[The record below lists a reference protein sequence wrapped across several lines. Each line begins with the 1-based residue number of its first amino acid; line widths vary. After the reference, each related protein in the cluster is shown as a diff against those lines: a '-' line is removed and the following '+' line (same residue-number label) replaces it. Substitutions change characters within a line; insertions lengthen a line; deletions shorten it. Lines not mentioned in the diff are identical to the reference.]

1 MILHKKEPEWYT
13 MTRPYWN
20 LIEYSNELQKA
31 LQAVNQY
38 SVDVIVNLLLK
49 SRTIYVCG
57 NGGSAAIAE
66 HLACDCVKGVATDA
80 KNDFALNVVSLSSNL
95 PMISAIA
102 NDIGYDEVFSKQ
114 LQWLSWNLKDFG
126 SYESDILIVISSS
139 GNSPNIIK
147 AINKAKERGMVTVAI
162 VGFDGG
168 KAKELAD
175 YTIHIPSDNYGI
187 VEDASQAIMHFMAQ
201 KMRRQVSEKHSE
213 DIKY

>member
-1 MILHKKEPEWYT
+1 
-13 MTRPYWN
+13 MTRPYRN
-20 LIEYSNELQKA
+20 LIEYSNELHRA
-31 LQAVNQY
+31 IQAVNQNY
-38 SVDVIVNLLLK
+38 VDCITSILLD

-66 HLACDCVKGVATDA
+66 HLACDCVKGVATDS

-126 SYESDILIVISSS
+126 NYASDTLIVISSS

-147 AINKAKERGMVTVAI
+147 AIEKAKERGMSTVAI

-168 KAKELAD
+168 KAKELANW
-175 YTIHIPSDNYGI
+175 TIHIPSDNYGI
-187 VEDASQAIMHFMAQ
+187 IEDASQAIMHFMAQ
-201 KMRRQVSEKHSE
+201 EMRRFISNKNPE

>member
-1 MILHKKEPEWYT
+1 M
-13 MTRPYWN
+13 
-20 LIEYSNELQKA
+20 
-31 LQAVNQY
+31 QAVNQNY
-38 SVDVIVNLLLK
+38 VDCITSILLD

-66 HLACDCVKGVATDA
+66 HLACDCVKGVATDS

-126 SYESDILIVISSS
+126 NYASDTLIVISSS

-147 AINKAKERGMVTVAI
+147 AIEKAKERGMNTVAI

-168 KAKELAD
+168 KAKELANW
-175 YTIHIPSDNYGI
+175 TIHIPSDNYGI
-187 VEDASQAIMHFMAQ
+187 IEDASQAIMHFMAQ
-201 KMRRQVSEKHSE
+201 EMRRFVSNKNPE

>member
-1 MILHKKEPEWYT
+1 

-20 LIEYSNELQKA
+20 LIEYGNALQKA
-31 LQAVNQY
+31 LHSVNQY
-38 SVDVIVNLLLK
+38 YLDVIVCQILN

-80 KNDFALNVVSLSSNL
+80 ENDFSLNVVSLSSNL

-126 SYESDILIVISSS
+126 SYSNDVLIVISSS

-147 AINKAKERGMVTVAI
+147 VINKAKERGIMTVAI
-162 VGFDGG
+162 TGFDGG
-168 KAKELAD
+168 KAKELVD
-175 YTIHIPSDNYGI
+175 YCIHINSDNYGI
-187 VEDASQAIMHFMAQ
+187 IEDASQAVMHFIAQ
-201 KMRRQVSEKHSE
+201 KMRRLKSNKHSE

>member
-1 MILHKKEPEWYT
+1 MELRWCT
-13 MTRPYWN
+13 MTRPYRN
-20 LIEYSNELQKA
+20 LIEYSNELHRA
-31 LQAVNQY
+31 MQAVNQNY
-38 SVDVIVNLLLK
+38 VDCITSILLD

-66 HLACDCVKGVATDA
+66 HLACDCVKGVATDS

-126 SYESDILIVISSS
+126 NYASDTLIVISSS
-139 GNSPNIIK
+139 GNSSNIIK
-147 AINKAKERGMVTVAI
+147 AIEKAKERGMNTVAI

-168 KAKELAD
+168 KAKELANW
-175 YTIHIPSDNYGI
+175 TIHIPSDNYGI
-187 VEDASQAIMHFMAQ
+187 IEDASQAIMHFMAQ
-201 KMRRQVSEKHSE
+201 EMRRFISNKNPE

>member
-1 MILHKKEPEWYT
+1 
-13 MTRPYWN
+13 MTRPYRN
-20 LIEYSNELQKA
+20 LIEYSNELHRA
-31 LQAVNQY
+31 MQAVNQNY
-38 SVDVIVNLLLK
+38 VDCITSILLD

-66 HLACDCVKGVATDA
+66 HLACDCVKGVATDS

-126 SYESDILIVISSS
+126 NYASDTLIVISSS
-139 GNSPNIIK
+139 GNSSNIIK
-147 AINKAKERGMVTVAI
+147 AIEKAKERGMNTVAI

-168 KAKELAD
+168 KAKELANC
-175 YTIHIPSDNYGI
+175 TIHIPSDNYGI
-187 VEDASQAIMHFMAQ
+187 IEDASQAIMHFMAQ
-201 KMRRQVSEKHSE
+201 EMRRFISNKNPE